1 MAAAR
6 ANPLV
11 AGAAFI
17 GVGTYAGATMRETG
31 TAAAVVRLWDNAS
44 AASGT
49 LIAVLG
55 CALGGVDK
63 HNTAITVAF
72 VKGIFV
78 EVVGTGV
85 VEGAIYLN

>member
-1 MAAAR
+1 MSAAR
-6 ANPLV
+6 ANPLA
-11 AGAAFI
+11 AGSVFV

-49 LIAVLG
+49 LIAVFG
-55 CALGGVDK
+55 CGLSGAVV
-63 HNTAITVAF
+63 HNTPITVAF
-72 VKGIFV
+72 MKGIFV
-78 EVVGTGV
+78 EVVSGV